1 MLCLDLAGRTYV
13 VTGVTNER
21 SIAWAIA
28 EKLAAGGANLLFT
41 YRLERSGEALRR
53 LIPALPG
60 EGNHRLFSV
69 DVERD
74 ADIEALATFVRE
86 EGISLAGLVHSVAFA
101 RKEELDGA
109 FIDTSREGFLL
120 AHNVSVYSLVA
131 LARALRPAFHPGA
144 AVVTL
149 TYLGSERV
157 VPHYNVMGVAKA
169 ALEASVRYLA
179 YDLGEDGVRVNAVS
193 AGPVR
198 TLSARGLPGLPE
210 SSELWKSAP
219 LFVGTSRRKRWQMLP
234 CSSSPIGRRGSPAKS
249 STSMP
254 VTGSWACKAFA
265 DRSGR

>member
-198 TLSARGLPGLPE
+198 TLSARGIAGFTRILGIVE
-210 SSELWKSAP
+210 ERAP
-219 LFVGTSRRKRWQMLP
+219 LRRNITAEEVANAALFLLTDW
-234 CSSSPIGRRGSPAKS
+234 SSGI
-249 STSMP
+249 
-254 VTGSWACKAFA
+254 TGEVLYVDA
-265 DRSGR
+265 GYGIMGL

>member
-1 MLCLDLAGRTYV
+1 MLCLDLSGRTYV

-41 YRLERSGEALRR
+41 YRLERSGEALRK
-53 LIPALPG
+53 LIPSLPG
-60 EGNHRLFSV
+60 EGNHRLFSL

-74 ADIEALATFVRE
+74 EDIEALATFVRE

-131 LARALRPAFHPGA
+131 LARALRPAFRPGA

-179 YDLGEDGVRVNAVS
+179 YDLGGDGVRVNAVS

-198 TLSARGLPGLPE
+198 TLSARGIAGFTRILGIVE
-210 SSELWKSAP
+210 ERAP
-219 LFVGTSRRKRWQMLP
+219 LRRNITAEEVANAALFLLSDW
-234 CSSSPIGRRGSPAKS
+234 SSGI
-249 STSMP
+249 
-254 VTGSWACKAFA
+254 TGEVLYVDA
-265 DRSGR
+265 GYGIMGL